1 MNQQKKSKEKNVI
14 SYVMCYKSIDALT
27 STTNED
33 LYISHFLSLHIHPD
47 KTDILVISHEYFTLG
62 FGDIASIADRQDQ
75 ILKTCFLSLK
85 MKIK

>member
-1 MNQQKKSKEKNVI
+1 
-14 SYVMCYKSIDALT
+14 MCYKSIDALT

-33 LYISHFLSLHIHPD
+33 YISHFLSLHRHPD